1 MLKVSKKEMIVGGSK
16 SHYCISPLIM
26 DNVSLQS
33 CPATNPSMLNVHLVP
48 HTHDDVG
55 WLKTV
60 DQYYYGGEALFMSD
74 LKVFVCSYHWYV
86 Q

>member
-1 MLKVSKKEMIVGGSK
+1 MT
-16 SHYCISPLIM
+16 
-26 DNVSLQS
+26 DNGSLQS

-60 DQYYYGGEALFMSD
+60 DQYYYGGKALFMSH
-74 LKVFVCSYHWYV
+74 LKVLVRNFHWYV
-86 Q
+86 VDHILHVTVV